1 MTFEYSPW
9 LIIPSAAASAAAAWW
24 LYRSNPL
31 RLEGKTGVLV
41 QRILMGVR
49 FAVLFILALLLT
61 GPVSEWITERTQK
74 PVLVIASDNSQSVAG
89 SREAA
94 YYKSNF
100 QTELNEFKRLLESD
114 FEVVHHTFDEQL
126 NARSTPA
133 YDGKITD
140 ISKTL
145 TQISNR
151 YESAQ
156 LGAVVLISDGLY
168 NRGDNPL
175 YSSADMAVPIFTVL
189 LGDTVAPKDAR
200 IKNVRCNQVA
210 FTGNN
215 IAIQV
220 DVAADNCSGQSAV
233 LSISHNG
240 NTLAQKNISYTGS
253 SFFETHTLTI
263 PALGEGSQIYRIKV
277 SAVSGEKTTQNNVY
291 EAYVNIISN
300 RQRVLLLA
308 FAPHP
313 DLGAMKKMIEAT
325 EGYSCE
331 VQYIN
336 DLSDMKP
343 TNAYS
348 LVVLHQLPGWRGEG
362 QKLIEEFKSRNTPL
376 LYVLGSM
383 TGLNVLTALEPAF
396 RIQFRNQSS
405 NEALANVNEQFGLF
419 ILDETEKNVLTKF
432 PPLLSPFATY
442 SVAGDYEAL
451 LTQQIGYV
459 KTNYPLWF
467 FLKSATQRSAFI
479 CGEGIWRWHLADFQL
494 NNQQTVT
501 QLIQKTIQYL
511 STRKDNARFRLLF
524 NNRYEENET
533 ITADAEVYN
542 ESYETIQD
550 ADVRVT
556 IKNSAGKE
564 YTYALSAQQNRY
576 TLQAGVLTP
585 GKYTYTATATRG
597 SEQLKT
603 SGSFYVVPLQ
613 LEQTENVAHAQLMR
627 ELAAQTGGYAVQ
639 AHNLNTLAEA
649 IQQHDALQPIVYT
662 GKERKSWIDVK
673 WIFYVL
679 LTLLT
684 LEWGIRKW
692 NGSV

>member
-9 LIIPSAAASAAAAWW
+9 LIIPSVAASAAASWW
-24 LYRSNPL
+24 LYRNNPL
-31 RLEGKTGVLV
+31 RLEGKTGVVV
-41 QRILMGVR
+41 QRILMVVR
-49 FAVLFILALLLT
+49 FVLLFIMALLLT
-61 GPVSEWITERTQK
+61 GPVSEWINERTQK

-100 QTELNEFKRLLESD
+100 QTELSEFKHILESD
-114 FEVVHHTFDEQL
+114 FEVLHYTFDEQL
-126 NARSTPA
+126 NTRSTPV

-140 ISKTL
+140 ISKAL

-151 YESAQ
+151 YESTQ
-156 LGAVVLISDGLY
+156 LGGVVLISDGLY

-175 YSSADMAVPIFTVL
+175 YRSAGMAVPIFTVL
-189 LGDTVAPKDAR
+189 MGDTVAPKDAR

-220 DVAADNCSGQSAV
+220 DIAADNCAGQNAV

-240 NTLAQKNISYTGS
+240 KTLAQKNISYNGS
-253 SFFETHTLTI
+253 SFFESHILTV
-263 PALGEGSQIYRIKV
+263 PALGEGSQIYRISV
-277 SAVSGEKTTQNNVY
+277 SAVSGEKTTRNNVY
-291 EAYVNIISN
+291 EAYVNVISN

-313 DLGAMKKMIEAT
+313 DLGALKKMIEAT

-336 DLSDMKP
+336 DPSDIKP
-343 TNAYS
+343 ADAYS

-362 QKLIEEFKSRNTPL
+362 QKLIEQFKNRNTPL

-396 RIQFRNQSS
+396 RIQFRNQAS

-419 ILDETEKNVLTKF
+419 TLDETDKTVLAKF

-511 STRKDNARFRLLF
+511 LTRKDNARFRLLF

-533 ITADAEVYN
+533 VAADAEVYN
-542 ESYETIQD
+542 ESYETIKD
-550 ADVRVT
+550 ADVRVV

-564 YTYALSAQQNRY
+564 FSYALTAQQNRY
-576 TLQAGVLTP
+576 TLNAGVLTP

-597 SEQLKT
+597 SEQQKT

-613 LEQTENVAHAQLMR
+613 LEQTENVANAQLMR
-627 ELAAQTGGYAVQ
+627 ELATQTAGTAVH
-639 AHNLNTLAEA
+639 AHNLNALAQT
-649 IQQHDALQPIVYT
+649 IQQHDALKPVVFA
-662 GKERKSWIDVK
+662 GKERKSWIDMK
-673 WIFYVL
+673 WIFYL
-679 LTLLT
+679 LLALLT